1 MKSYVLVQATR
12 RTKPRGR
19 NRYIHSNIT
28 RIETYDLAKTMAESL
43 QLARNAIDK
52 WKGILG
58 ERWLVIAAEVDRES
72 ADFVL
77 EELEVGCE

>member
-28 RIETYDLAKTMAESL
+28 RIEIYDLAKTMAESL
-43 QLARNAIDK
+43 QLARFAIAK
-52 WKGILG
+52 WKNILG
-58 ERWLVIAAEVDRES
+58 DRWLVIAAEVDEAEAS
-72 ADFVL
+72 EVLAD
-77 EELEVGCE
+77 LEVGI

>member
-1 MKSYVLVQATR
+1 MKSYILIQATR

-43 QLARNAIDK
+43 QLARFSIDK
-52 WKGILG
+52 WKMILDD
-58 ERWLVIAAEVDRES
+58 RWLVIAAEVDQEEAS
-72 ADFVL
+72 ELLAD
-77 EELEVGCE
+77 LEV

>member
-43 QLARNAIDK
+43 QLARHAIDK
-52 WKGILG
+52 WKMILG
-58 ERWLVIAAEVDRES
+58 DRWLVIAAEVDHEEAS
-72 ADFVL
+72 EILADM
-77 EELEVGCE
+77 EVGCD